1 MDDAGL
7 PPQTEDETVEVGGST
22 LAALLL
28 EPLHQPQA
36 HSGHLFGVVKNAS
49 AAIAS
54 RNSMGSYNGEE
65 DEAPTKT
72 TVVLSHAR
80 GTDPSLSKSVAPEE
94 ARVVGLWVA
103 RPAAPPVPTL
113 RDVAAVEKLRET
125 ARDAILLVVTC
136 EGASA
141 RYRCFVGGNA
151 VRPCRVRVRTLTH
164 DSRREYEACPDG
176 VCGASWPA
184 LRSAT
189 AAPFDASTATA
200 AFARDRGLLD
210 ELLADGARLG
220 AEADA
225 LERESRELRAVL
237 AAARADAAADAP
249 AMCLDDLRD
258 AASAAL
264 EADDAALSAA
274 RAAAADDDAAAA
286 EDAEV
291 AEATVPPTP
300 HNSLTHLDDADATD
314 GERTATPA
322 DLTALDP
329 DALERTASPA
339 DLEAL
344 APPPPPPE
352 AFVLP
357 PPTTAAE
364 DRGAEPAREDEGAEP
379 ARAVPVATAP
389 RVAEDV
395 ATLAQLQR
403 DMDDSDDAAPAQIV
417 EPPGR

>member
-7 PPQTEDETVEVGGST
+7 PPQTEDECVEVGGST

-28 EPLHQPQA
+28 EPLHRPGA
-36 HSGHLFGVVKNAS
+36 HSGLLFGVVKNAP

-54 RNSMGSYNGEE
+54 RNSMGSYNGDE
-65 DEAPTKT
+65 DDAPTKT

-80 GTDPSLSKSVAPEE
+80 GTDPSLATSVAPEE

-113 RDVAAVEKLRET
+113 RDVAAVKKLRET

-141 RYRCFVGGNA
+141 RYRCFVGGHA

-237 AAARADAAADAP
+237 AAARADAAAAVTV
-249 AMCLDDLRD
+249 DDLRD

-322 DLTALDP
+322 DLCALDP

-339 DLEAL
+339 DLAAL
-344 APPPPPPE
+344 LDEPAPPPPPPPS
-352 AFVLP
+352 AFLP
-357 PPTTAAE
+357 PPTTAA
-364 DRGAEPAREDEGAEP
+364 DDGAQP

>member
-7 PPQTEDETVEVGGST
+7 PPQTEDECVEVGGST

-36 HSGHLFGVVKNAS
+36 HSGYLFGVVKS
-49 AAIAS
+49 APVAIAS
-54 RNSMGSYNGEE
+54 RNSMGSYNGDE
-65 DEAPTKT
+65 DDAPTKT

-80 GTDPSLSKSVAPEE
+80 GTDPSLATSVAPEE

-125 ARDAILLVVTC
+125 ARDAILLIVTC

-225 LERESRELRAVL
+225 LERESRELRAAL
-237 AAARADAAADAP
+237 AAARADAADDAP

-322 DLTALDP
+322 DLCALDP

-339 DLEAL
+339 DLAAL
-344 APPPPPPE
+344 DAPPPPPPA
-352 AFVLP
+352 AFLP
-357 PPTTAAE
+357 PPTTA
-364 DRGAEPAREDEGAEP
+364 
-379 ARAVPVATAP
+379 VPP
-389 RVAEDV
+389 GDV

>member
-7 PPQTEDETVEVGGST
+7 PPQTEDECVEVGGST

-28 EPLHQPQA
+28 EPHQPQA
-36 HSGHLFGVVKNAS
+36 HSGLLFGVVKNAPV
-49 AAIAS
+49 AIAS
-54 RNSMGSYNGEE
+54 RNSMGSYNG
-65 DEAPTKT
+65 DQDDDGPAKT
-72 TVVLSHAR
+72 TVVLSHTR
-80 GTDPSLSKSVAPEE
+80 GTDPSLATSVAPEE

-141 RYRCFVGGNA
+141 RYRCFVGGHA

-200 AFARDRGLLD
+200 ACSRDRGLLD

-225 LERESRELRAVL
+225 LERESRELRAAL
-237 AAARADAAADAP
+237 DAARADAAAAVTV
-249 AMCLDDLRD
+249 DDLRD

-291 AEATVPPTP
+291 AAATVPPTP
-300 HNSLTHLDDADATD
+300 HNSRTELNDEADATD

-322 DLTALDP
+322 DLCALDP
-329 DALERTASPA
+329 DALERTASL
-339 DLEAL
+339 DGLSTL
-344 APPPPPPE
+344 DAPPPPPPS
-352 AFVLP
+352 AFLP
-357 PPTTAAE
+357 PPTMAAE
-364 DRGAEPAREDEGAEP
+364 DGGAEPARP
-379 ARAVPVATAP
+379 VPVATAP

-395 ATLAQLQR
+395 AIAQLQR
-403 DMDDSDDAAPAQIV
+403 DMDDSDDAAPAKIV
-417 EPPGR
+417 DR

>member
-1 MDDAGL
+1 M
-7 PPQTEDETVEVGGST
+7 EVGGST

-28 EPLHQPQA
+28 EPLHQPGA
-36 HSGHLFGVVKNAS
+36 HSGLLFGVVKNAP

-65 DEAPTKT
+65 DDDGPAKT

-80 GTDPSLSKSVAPEE
+80 GTDPSLAASVAPQE

-125 ARDAILLVVTC
+125 ARDAILLIVTC

-141 RYRCFVGGNA
+141 RYRCFVGGHA

-184 LRSAT
+184 LRSD
-189 AAPFDASTATA
+189 AARPFDASTATA

-210 ELLADGARLG
+210 GLLADGARLG

-225 LERESRELRAVL
+225 LERESRELRAAL
-237 AAARADAAADAP
+237 AVARADAAADAP

-286 EDAEV
+286 EDAEI
-291 AEATVPPTP
+291 AATVPPTP
-300 HNSLTHLDDADATD
+300 HNSLTALDEADATD

-322 DLTALDP
+322 DLCALDP
-329 DALERTASPA
+329 DALERTASL
-339 DLEAL
+339 DGLSAL
-344 APPPPPPE
+344 DAPPPPA
-352 AFVLP
+352 AFMLP
-357 PPTTAAE
+357 SRTAAA
-364 DRGAEPAREDEGAEP
+364 DGGAEPARP
-379 ARAVPVATAP
+379 VPVATAP

-403 DMDDSDDAAPAQIV
+403 DMDDSDDAAPAQIA

>member
-7 PPQTEDETVEVGGST
+7 PPQTEDEAVEVGGST

-36 HSGHLFGVVKNAS
+36 HSGLLFGVVRNAP

-54 RNSMGSYNGEE
+54 RNSLGSYNGEE
-65 DEAPTKT
+65 DDAPAKT

-125 ARDAILLVVTC
+125 ARDAILLIVTC

-141 RYRCFVGGNA
+141 RYRCFVGGHA

-184 LRSAT
+184 LRSDA

-200 AFARDRGLLD
+200 AFSRDRGLLD
-210 ELLADGARLG
+210 GLLADGARLG

-225 LERESRELRAVL
+225 LKRESRELRAL
-237 AAARADAAADAP
+237 AAARADAAAAVTV
-249 AMCLDDLRD
+249 DDLRD

-286 EDAEV
+286 EDAEI
-291 AEATVPPTP
+291 AATVPPTP
-300 HNSLTHLDDADATD
+300 HNSLTHLDEADETD

-322 DLTALDP
+322 DLCALDP

-339 DLEAL
+339 DLSAL
-344 APPPPPPE
+344 DAPPPPPA
-352 AFVLP
+352 AFLLP
-357 PPTTAAE
+357 PTA
-364 DRGAEPAREDEGAEP
+364 
-379 ARAVPVATAP
+379 
-389 RVAEDV
+389 DV

-403 DMDDSDDAAPAQIV
+403 DMDDSDDAAPAQIA